1 MPKPASLYFL
11 NDKKQG
17 VLDNKDCLVCSGP
30 ESLKNVP
37 LVQLSA
43 QGKKFLLKYTAR
55 RVKSLKLRLLD
66 YKRNRQMI

>member
-1 MPKPASLYFL
+1 MPRQPSLYFL

-43 QGKKFLLKYTAR
+43 QGKSVSLSPQRDVT
-55 RVKSLKLRLLD
+55 RVKTVSHK
-66 YKRNRQMI
+66 KNRQMI

>member
-1 MPKPASLYFL
+1 MPRQVSLYFL

-43 QGKKFLLKYTAR
+43 QGKKCFFKYTAR
-55 RVKSLKLRLLD
+55 C
-66 YKRNRQMI
+66 NTG